1 MFINIRLSS
10 FRFSFRK
17 DVINHRDILLTSF
30 FNNGDIFWL
39 MNIYSDSSH
48 SVIKYLKDT
57 EFNIQNLLVITG
69 DFNIWDCLWD
79 PLFTHH
85 SSISDDLFAIAD
97 SFNLSLLYPI
107 NQVSTRYLDNTS
119 DSNLVINLMFLH
131 CDFSKLNMHSIYPEW
146 RLMSDYVP
154 LTIIISIAEEHIA
167 TQRRTITKNSEKEDK
182 SNIVGHTWMKYSK
195 LTNIMKHSKS
205 WWNEDCNR
213 DLATY
218 RSSKSIESWKMF

>member
-1 MFINIRLSS
+1 M
-10 FRFSFRK
+10 
-17 DVINHRDILLTSF
+17 
-30 FNNGDIFWL
+30 
-39 MNIYSDSSH
+39 
-48 SVIKYLKDT
+48 
-57 EFNIQNLLVITG
+57 
-69 DFNIWDCLWD
+69 
-79 PLFTHH
+79 FTHH